1 MNDRL
6 LVIRPGAIGDALL
19 ACPALAALRAANP
32 GTTVMF
38 LAHPS
43 VRQLV
48 LLEGLADRFFSR
60 DGSEADALF
69 APSPA
74 LARERVGAIRAAVA
88 WSADPGAR
96 LATNLAT
103 LGAEPL
109 LIAPSRPPETSGK
122 HAAQFL
128 IDTLAPFG
136 LRASAQ
142 DWRGFRLAW
151 CPGGAPRKPTS
162 STRPLVVLHLGSGSP
177 SKNWPA
183 ERFVAVGATLW
194 KECHARLHVAAGPAD
209 GPALQAFAQAAEFP
223 YETLL
228 GRPLEELALLLS
240 SCDLY
245 VGNDSG
251 VSHLAGMCGA
261 PTVALFGP
269 TDPRLW
275 RPLGPRVTVLR
286 AEPLDCLDEDDVAT
300 VAFELLSEP
309 ATAAAEADYVR
320 PAP

>member
-1 MNDRL
+1 MNDTL
-6 LVIRPGAIGDALL
+6 LVVRPGAIGDALL
-19 ACPALAALRAANP
+19 ACPALAALRAASP

-60 DGSEADALF
+60 DGPEADALF

-96 LATNLAT
+96 LATNLAA

-109 LIAPSRPPETSGK
+109 LIALSRPLETSGK

-128 IDTLAPFG
+128 IDTLAPLG
-136 LRASAQ
+136 IRAGAQ
-142 DWRGFRLAW
+142 DWPGFRLAW
-151 CPGGAPRKPTS
+151 GPGGAPRKPTS
-162 STRPLVVLHLGSGSP
+162 STRPLVVLHPGSGSP

-183 ERFVAVGATLW
+183 ERFVALGATLW
-194 KECHARLHVAAGPAD
+194 KECQARLRIAAGPAD
-209 GPALQAFAQAAEFP
+209 GPALRAFAQAAEFP
-223 YETLL
+223 YETLP

-275 RPLGPRVTVLR
+275 RPLGPRVRVLR
-286 AEPLDCLDEDDVAT
+286 AEPLDCLGEHDVAT
-300 VAFELLSEP
+300 VASGLLFQA
-309 ATAAAEADYVR
+309 ATAA
-320 PAP
+320 P